1 MFLIICQ
8 PKEEHIR
15 IGMKMLL
22 YFQPHSLL
30 LLTGKEIVNDYLI
43 SAEADL
49 SLLIQLNQPM
59 FKVRVV

>member
-1 MFLIICQ
+1 
-8 PKEEHIR
+8 
-15 IGMKMLL
+15 MKMLL

-30 LLTGKEIVNDYLI
+30 LLTGKKIVNDYFI